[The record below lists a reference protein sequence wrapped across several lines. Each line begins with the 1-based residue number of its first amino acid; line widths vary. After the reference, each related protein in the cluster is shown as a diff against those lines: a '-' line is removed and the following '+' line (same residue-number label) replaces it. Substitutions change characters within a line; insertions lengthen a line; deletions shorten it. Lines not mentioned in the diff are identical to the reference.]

1 MMLLLTIINVCS
13 IDYMSQNSDIVVDLD
28 LWLMWLERLHYAFPD
43 MYNDPVSALNGFY
56 EDWNEYLTLIKHIKE
71 Q

>member
-1 MMLLLTIINVCS
+1 MN
-13 IDYMSQNSDIVVDLD
+13 QNSDIVVDLD
-28 LWLMWLERLHYAFPD
+28 LWLMWLERLHYAFPE